1 MIGAQALVASL
12 TGAGVDVCFM
22 NPGTSE
28 MHFVSALDAVP
39 DMRGVLALFEGVA
52 TGAAD
57 GYARIAG
64 RPAAVLLHLGPGLAN
79 GLANLHNARR
89 ARTPVVVIVG
99 AHATGHARY
108 DAPLQS
114 DIEALARTVSG
125 WVHTSGTPRDLAR
138 DAMRAVA
145 AARTGQIATLVL
157 PADVSWSEG
166 GALAPPR
173 TPPRTPPPPSA
184 SAQPSASAPSPT
196 QTVDYSRLLSTSAML
211 FLGGAALS
219 ERGLRAASR
228 ISVATGARL
237 LAETFPARLERG
249 AGVPGVDRLA
259 YLAEMAEAQLA
270 GVGQLIL
277 AGARSP
283 VSFFAYPD
291 KVSDLVPPGGT
302 VAVLAEPDQDVEAA
316 LETLADQVAAGA
328 QPVLTEAAPP
338 PPAEPGPLS
347 AISLA
352 NTVAASLPE
361 HAIISDEANTS
372 GFALPMALAA
382 APRHTLL
389 TLTGGSIGQGMPV
402 ATGAAIAAPDRPVLS
417 LEADGSALYT
427 IQALWTQ
434 ARERLNVTT
443 VLINNAA
450 YAVLRMELART
461 LADQTGAGR
470 AGERAE
476 RMLDLSD
483 PTPDFTQLS
492 TGLGVPASR
501 VTTVAELDRALR
513 QAYAEPG
520 PHLIEAIVPPVIP
533 PASAGAWLPL
543 HDDEPSVRLRG
554 LSAGDLPGRAAG
566 GAAQLPDGVRRPR
579 GPGRTGAAAVGAV
592 LRSRRRGQRAYP
604 AGQRQRVRPVGPDP
618 ADVRRRGPPRPVRRA
633 ARDEAAVPAA
643 DGAHRRDR
651 PVRPGRARRP
661 GHRRR
666 GRTNRGSDDCLDAI
680 RRSDGGGGRPARRH
694 SRLLPAVHAHRPG
707 PGREPG
713 VPRRGGR
720 LPRHRGHAG
729 HLGHRLAPA

>member
-28 MHFVSALDAVP
+28 MHFVGALDAVP
-39 DMRGVLALFEGVA
+39 EMRGVLALFEGVA

-64 RPAAVLLHLGPGLAN
+64 KPAAVLLHLGPGLAN

-99 AHATGHARY
+99 AHATGHVRY

-125 WVHTSGTPRDLAR
+125 WVHTSGTTRDLAQ

-145 AARTGQIATLVL
+145 AAQSGQIATLVL

-166 GALAPPR
+166 ATIAPPR
-173 TPPRTPPPPSA
+173 TSA
-184 SAQPSASAPSPT
+184 SATAAASASA
-196 QTVDYSRLLSTSAML
+196 TVSATGPASDSMVDHGRLLNPRAML
-211 FLGGAALS
+211 LLGGTALS

-259 YLAEMAEAQLA
+259 YLAEQAEAQLA
-270 GVGQLIL
+270 GVDNLIL

-283 VSFFAYPD
+283 VSFFAYPGRS
-291 KVSDLVPPGGT
+291 SDLAPPGGT
-302 VAVLAEPDQDVEAA
+302 VTTLAEPDQDAEAA
-316 LETLADQVAAGA
+316 LELLADQVAAGA
-328 QPVLTEAAPP
+328 KPVLTEAAPP
-338 PPAEPGPLS
+338 PPAEPGPLN

-352 NTVAASLPE
+352 NTIAASLPE

-389 TLTGGSIGQGMPV
+389 SLTGGSIGQGMPA

-434 ARERLNVTT
+434 ARERLDVTT

-450 YAVLRMELART
+450 YAILRMELART
-461 LADQTGAGR
+461 RAGEMGAGR
-470 AGERAE
+470 AGERAA
-476 RMLDLSD
+476 RMLDLSA

-492 TGLGVPASR
+492 TGLGVPARR
-501 VTTVAELDRALR
+501 VTTAEELDRALR
-513 QAYAEPG
+513 EAYAEPG
-520 PHLIEAIVPPVIP
+520 PHLIEAIVPPLIP
-533 PASAGAWLPL
+533 PPSAGAW
-543 HDDEPSVRLRG
+543 
-554 LSAGDLPGRAAG
+554 
-566 GAAQLPDGVRRPR
+566 
-579 GPGRTGAAAVGAV
+579 
-592 LRSRRRGQRAYP
+592 
-604 AGQRQRVRPVGPDP
+604 
-618 ADVRRRGPPRPVRRA
+618 
-633 ARDEAAVPAA
+633 
-643 DGAHRRDR
+643 
-651 PVRPGRARRP
+651 
-661 GHRRR
+661 
-666 GRTNRGSDDCLDAI
+666 
-680 RRSDGGGGRPARRH
+680 
-694 SRLLPAVHAHRPG
+694 
-707 PGREPG
+707 
-713 VPRRGGR
+713 
-720 LPRHRGHAG
+720 
-729 HLGHRLAPA
+729 

>member
-28 MHFVSALDAVP
+28 MHFVSALDSVP
-39 DMRGVLALFEGVA
+39 EMRGVLALFEGVA

-64 RPAAVLLHLGPGLAN
+64 KPAAVLVHLGPGLAN

-125 WVHTSGTPRDLAR
+125 WVHTSGTARDLAQ

-145 AARTGQIATLVL
+145 AARAGQVATLVL
-157 PADVSWSEG
+157 PADVSWSD
-166 GALAPPR
+166 GAAIAPPR
-173 TPPRTPPPPSA
+173 
-184 SAQPSASAPSPT
+184 APAVAPGP
-196 QTVDYSRLLSTSAML
+196 VPALAHLLSSRAML
-211 FLGGAALS
+211 LLGATALS

-228 ISVATGARL
+228 ISVATGTRL
-237 LAETFPARLERG
+237 LAETFPARMERG

-270 GVGQLIL
+270 GVEHLIL

-291 KVSDLVPPGGT
+291 QASDLVPPGCSVT
-302 VAVLAEPDQDVEAA
+302 TLAEPDQDTEAA
-316 LETLADQVAAGA
+316 LEALADQVAADTK
-328 QPVLTEAAPP
+328 PVLTEAAPS

-361 HAIISDEANTS
+361 HVIISDEANTS

-402 ATGAAIAAPDRPVLS
+402 ATGAAVAAPDRPVLS

-461 LADQTGAGR
+461 QADRTGVGH

-492 TGLGVPASR
+492 TGLGVPARR

-513 QAYAEPG
+513 LAYAESG
-520 PHLIEAIVPPVIP
+520 PHLIEAIVPPVFP
-533 PASAGAWLPL
+533 PPSAGAW
-543 HDDEPSVRLRG
+543 
-554 LSAGDLPGRAAG
+554 
-566 GAAQLPDGVRRPR
+566 
-579 GPGRTGAAAVGAV
+579 
-592 LRSRRRGQRAYP
+592 
-604 AGQRQRVRPVGPDP
+604 
-618 ADVRRRGPPRPVRRA
+618 
-633 ARDEAAVPAA
+633 
-643 DGAHRRDR
+643 
-651 PVRPGRARRP
+651 
-661 GHRRR
+661 
-666 GRTNRGSDDCLDAI
+666 
-680 RRSDGGGGRPARRH
+680 
-694 SRLLPAVHAHRPG
+694 
-707 PGREPG
+707 
-713 VPRRGGR
+713 
-720 LPRHRGHAG
+720 
-729 HLGHRLAPA
+729 

>member
-1 MIGAQALVASL
+1 VIGAQALVASL

-28 MHFVSALDAVP
+28 MHFVSALDSVP
-39 DMRGVLALFEGVA
+39 EMRGVLALFEGVA

-57 GYARIAG
+57 GYARIASK
-64 RPAAVLLHLGPGLAN
+64 PAAVLLHLGPGLAN

-125 WVHTSGTPRDLAR
+125 WVHTSGTPRDLAQ

-145 AARTGQIATLVL
+145 AAQSGQIATLIL
-157 PADVSWSEG
+157 PADVSWSD
-166 GALAPPR
+166 GASVAPPR
-173 TPPRTPPPPSA
+173 T
-184 SAQPSASAPSPT
+184 SAPTLPPNGS
-196 QTVDYSRLLSTSAML
+196 VDYGRLLTSGAML
-211 FLGGAALS
+211 LLGGTALS

-249 AGVPGVDRLA
+249 TGLPGVDRLA

-270 GVGQLIL
+270 GVDQLIL

-291 KVSDLVPPGGT
+291 RASDLVPPGCT
-302 VAVLAEPDQDVEAA
+302 VTVLAEPDQDTEAA
-316 LETLADQVAAGA
+316 LVVLADQLAADA
-328 QPVLTEAAPP
+328 KPVLTAAAPP
-338 PPAEPGPLS
+338 PPADPGPLN

-352 NTVAASLPE
+352 NTIAASLPE

-389 TLTGGSIGQGMPV
+389 TLTGGSIGQGMPA

-434 ARERLNVTT
+434 ARERLDVTT

-450 YAVLRMELART
+450 YAILRMELART
-461 LADQTGAGR
+461 RAGEMGAGQ
-470 AGERAE
+470 AGERAA
-476 RMLDLSD
+476 RMLDLSA

-492 TGLGVPASR
+492 TGLGVPARR
-501 VTTVAELDRALR
+501 VTTAEELDRALR
-513 QAYAEPG
+513 EAYAEPG

-533 PASAGAWLPL
+533 PPSAGAW
-543 HDDEPSVRLRG
+543 
-554 LSAGDLPGRAAG
+554 
-566 GAAQLPDGVRRPR
+566 
-579 GPGRTGAAAVGAV
+579 
-592 LRSRRRGQRAYP
+592 
-604 AGQRQRVRPVGPDP
+604 
-618 ADVRRRGPPRPVRRA
+618 
-633 ARDEAAVPAA
+633 
-643 DGAHRRDR
+643 
-651 PVRPGRARRP
+651 
-661 GHRRR
+661 
-666 GRTNRGSDDCLDAI
+666 
-680 RRSDGGGGRPARRH
+680 
-694 SRLLPAVHAHRPG
+694 
-707 PGREPG
+707 
-713 VPRRGGR
+713 
-720 LPRHRGHAG
+720 
-729 HLGHRLAPA
+729 

>member
-28 MHFVSALDAVP
+28 MHFVGALDSVP
-39 DMRGVLALFEGVA
+39 EMRGVLALFEGVA

-64 RPAAVLLHLGPGLAN
+64 KPAAVLLHLGPGLAN

-125 WVHTSGTPRDLAR
+125 WVHTSGTSRDLAQ

-145 AARTGQIATLVL
+145 AAQSGQIATLVL
-157 PADVSWSEG
+157 PADVSWSD
-166 GALAPPR
+166 GASIAPPR
-173 TPPRTPPPPSA
+173 TPPITLIPP
-184 SAQPSASAPSPT
+184 
-196 QTVDYSRLLSTSAML
+196 QTVDYSRLLSPRVML
-211 FLGGAALS
+211 LLGGTALS

-237 LAETFPARLERG
+237 LAETFPARIERG
-249 AGVPGVDRLA
+249 AGLPGVDRLA
-259 YLAEMAEAQLA
+259 YLAEMAETQLA
-270 GVGQLIL
+270 GVDQLIL

-291 KVSDLVPPGGT
+291 RASDLVPPGCT
-302 VAVLAEPDQDVEAA
+302 VTVLAEPDQDTEAA

-328 QPVLTEAAPP
+328 KPVLVEAAPP
-338 PPAEPGPLS
+338 PPADPGPLN

-352 NTVAASLPE
+352 NTIAASLPE

-389 TLTGGSIGQGMPV
+389 TLTGGSIGQGMP
-402 ATGAAIAAPDRPVLS
+402 AAAGAAIAAPDRPVLS

-434 ARERLNVTT
+434 ARERLDVTT

-450 YAVLRMELART
+450 YAILRMELART
-461 LADQTGAGR
+461 R
-470 AGERAE
+470 AGEMGAGQTGTGPGERAA
-476 RMLDLSD
+476 RMLDLSA

-492 TGLGVPASR
+492 TGLGVPARR
-501 VTTVAELDRALR
+501 VTTAEELDRALR
-513 QAYAEPG
+513 EAYAEPG

-533 PASAGAWLPL
+533 PPSAGAW
-543 HDDEPSVRLRG
+543 
-554 LSAGDLPGRAAG
+554 
-566 GAAQLPDGVRRPR
+566 
-579 GPGRTGAAAVGAV
+579 
-592 LRSRRRGQRAYP
+592 
-604 AGQRQRVRPVGPDP
+604 
-618 ADVRRRGPPRPVRRA
+618 
-633 ARDEAAVPAA
+633 
-643 DGAHRRDR
+643 
-651 PVRPGRARRP
+651 
-661 GHRRR
+661 
-666 GRTNRGSDDCLDAI
+666 
-680 RRSDGGGGRPARRH
+680 
-694 SRLLPAVHAHRPG
+694 
-707 PGREPG
+707 
-713 VPRRGGR
+713 
-720 LPRHRGHAG
+720 
-729 HLGHRLAPA
+729 